1 MSTPKLPRKT
11 GSTNHPDF
19 INPSFFKSIRHNH
32 RWACTL
38 CPGARKT
45 PYMTYQVARQHERNS
60 AEHASRVKQRQ
71 ERQPQQHAQS
81 SAWDQP
87 SMINPWET
95 TGPSADAWLV
105 PATEH
110 HNFTTMTKEQ
120 LRSKEHQ
127 YFADQVDDMIPFWIR
142 GIEAAERGEV
152 LRLEEFL
159 DSLEN
164 EADTDT
170 WPPRGP
176 NPWTHRD
183 RHSNY
188 GGRAWEQTDWD
199 NHNDNNDIA
208 KWIAEE
214 SVSSAESGGR
224 VIGRSHN
231 SNHRVIQ
238 SKSKSQLFESVQDG
252 ANSLVEVVARQNSA
266 DENRKREMYSFLE
279 LSTNEKVK
287 KIDDLIRALHLMS
300 MIRRPSLQSSTYDPK
315 AEIWQWNNR

>member
-1 MSTPKLPRKT
+1 MSTPKPPRKT

-32 RWACTL
+32 KWACTL
-38 CPGARKT
+38 CPGARKA
-45 PYMTYQVARQHERNS
+45 PHMSYQVARQHERNS
-60 AEHASRVKQRQ
+60 AEHASRVKQRLEQHPPQ
-71 ERQPQQHAQS
+71 EHAQS

-105 PATEH
+105 PATDH
-110 HNFTTMTKEQ
+110 HHEFTTMTKEQ

-164 EADTDT
+164 EADLET

-199 NHNDNNDIA
+199 VHNDNNDIT
-208 KWIAEE
+208 KWIAED

-224 VIGRSHN
+224 VIGRSHS
-231 SNHRVIQ
+231 SNHRVIH

-252 ANSLVEVVARQNSA
+252 AKSLVEVVARQNSA
-266 DENRKREMYSFLE
+266 DENRKREMYSFIE

-287 KIDDLIRALHLMS
+287 KIDDLIRAL
-300 MIRRPSLQSSTYDPK
+300 RSS
-315 AEIWQWNNR
+315 